1 MINNFPKIKINKPKY
16 VRTIKKSH
24 TKKKKK
30 FKFFWIFWHRNN
42 FEITRIKMNLL
53 SVKDRVHN
61 VDYFRYLVYLSKR
74 NI

>member
-1 MINNFPKIKINKPKY
+1 
-16 VRTIKKSH
+16 
-24 TKKKKK
+24 
-30 FKFFWIFWHRNN
+30 
-42 FEITRIKMNLL
+42 MNLL